1 MIDHI
6 HINVRDFDSSRAFYV
21 QALKPLGVE
30 VMMEFGQTAGMGNAG
45 KPDLWISQRGEPS
58 GPSHIAIGAPD
69 RATVDAFYEAAIAA
83 GGETTAL
90 PARALS
96 TTRTTTA
103 CSSWTRTGTT
113 SKPSATGRPVG
124 ETPGGRSHPALH

>member
-6 HINVRDFDSSRAFYV
+6 HINVHDFDSSRAFYV

-30 VMMEFGQTAGMGNAG
+30 VTMEFGQTAGMGNAG

-69 RATVDAFYEAAIAA
+69 LRRWTRSTKRRLPREV
-83 GGETTAL
+83 ETTAL

-96 TTRTTTA
+96 ITRTTTA
-103 CSSWTRTGTT
+103 RSS
-113 SKPSATGRPVG
+113 
-124 ETPGGRSHPALH
+124 